1 MNEQLPYLSTEDRL
15 KAYQM
20 IISGCTHIW
29 SKGDMQT
36 EKAMAALGTL
46 IPLAKSDPLF
56 LAKLNSYV
64 ATKMKTS
71 KDLNVFVTFANSLN
85 DGDGTPFSPGSKYK
99 KPNLRIVSAAA
110 LHMMDVP
117 LALRVLEVGKMRF
130 GVKDILNEGEHISNT
145 LKTAFK
151 KYLKVREANPK
162 QLEGIKKAGLSNK
175 YSNIY
180 RKLHL
185 SPSDEVAIKLGWVQK
200 DRPDLD
206 YEDSLTKKFEKL
218 SDAQIAEM
226 IQKEKLPIQGVLGSL
241 PRQISPV
248 IAVALLEQAT
258 GNQAVI
264 LRTTFNDAGVL
275 KDAEVMKLF
284 EEKIKTAQTALDR
297 VDKITT
303 EVSEEVKRVLKETRS
318 EVRKEEMA
326 GLGKI
331 FMHIDFSQSMQSAVE
346 FAKERGAIIA
356 ECVNDPANNFRWGL
370 FGSHGMELPLP
381 ESFEK
386 EAFQHA
392 LFGRVANGS
401 TNVFSLYPNARE
413 FGAEVDVMITD
424 QGHNFG
430 GDLETLIQR
439 YHENHPEHP
448 KPRAC
453 VIVNY
458 GVWDDT
464 VKRAYEANGIPV
476 AVLSPDALTESAL
489 VVQTVKEAMLGPSAV
504 IDEIMATDLLELP
517 KYYFTV

>member
-1 MNEQLPYLSTEDRL
+1 MNEQLPYLSTADRL

-20 IISGCTHIW
+20 IIDGCTHIW
-29 SKGDMQT
+29 SKGQMQE
-36 EKAMAALGTL
+36 EKAMTALGTL
-46 IPLAKSDPLF
+46 IPLAKTDPLF

-64 ATKMKTS
+64 ATRMSSS

-85 DGDGTPFSPGSKYK
+85 DGDGTPFSPGSKYN
-99 KPNLRIVSAAA
+99 KPNLRVIAAAA

-117 LALRVLEVGKMRF
+117 LALRVLEVGKMKF

-151 KYLKVREANPK
+151 KYLKVREVNPK

-185 SPSDEVAIKLGWVQK
+185 APSDEVAIKLGWVQK

-206 YEDSLTKKFEKL
+206 YADSLTKKFEKL
-218 SDAQIAEM
+218 SDAEIAEM

-241 PRQISPV
+241 PRKISPV

-284 EEKIKTAQTALDR
+284 ESKIKTAQTALDR

-303 EVSEEVKRVLKETRS
+303 EVSEDVKRVLKETRS
-318 EVRKEEMA
+318 EVRKETTV

-331 FMHIDFSQSMQSAVE
+331 YMHIDFSQSMDQAIE

-370 FGSHGMELPLP
+370 FGSHGAELKLP

-392 LFGRVANGS
+392 LFGMVPNGS
-401 TNVFSLYPNARE
+401 TNVFSLYPTARE
-413 FGAEVDVMITD
+413 FGADVDVLITD

-430 GDLETLIQR
+430 GDLSSLIRIFHET
-439 YHENHPEHP
+439 HPELP
-448 KPRAC
+448 KPRAA
-453 VIVNY
+453 VIVNF
-458 GVWDDT
+458 GGWEDT
-464 VKRAYEANGIPV
+464 VKRAYEENGIPV
-476 AVLSPDALTESAL
+476 AVLKPEALTESAL

-504 IDEIMATDLLELP
+504 IDEIMATDFLKLP
-517 KYYFTV
+517 NYYFTI